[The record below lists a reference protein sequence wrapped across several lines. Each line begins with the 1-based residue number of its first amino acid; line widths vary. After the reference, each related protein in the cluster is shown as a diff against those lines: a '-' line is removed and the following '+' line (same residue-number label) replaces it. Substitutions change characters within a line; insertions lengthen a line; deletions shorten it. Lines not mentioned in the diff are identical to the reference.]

1 MSSLLSGRKLT
12 MIVLSI
18 QPNLEPPED
27 RPLGMCGELLPT
39 ADRSSSQAKVRLNE
53 KERELS
59 MQPLLSA
66 SWPWSRVRMSGVL

>member
-1 MSSLLSGRKLT
+1 

-39 ADRSSSQAKVRLNE
+39 ADRTSSQAKVGLNE

-59 MQPLLSA
+59 NRCSRLPGHGAVCLSGRLE
-66 SWPWSRVRMSGVL
+66 SCSCF